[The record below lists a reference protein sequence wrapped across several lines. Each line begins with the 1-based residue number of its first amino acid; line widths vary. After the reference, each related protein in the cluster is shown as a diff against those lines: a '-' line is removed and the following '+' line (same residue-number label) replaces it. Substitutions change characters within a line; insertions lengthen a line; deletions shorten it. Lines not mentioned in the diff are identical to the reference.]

1 MSKLNSVNRILII
14 GQAKACPFLL
24 IKSLH
29 FPSPY
34 LDVARLNMVIFT
46 IDFCNGM
53 WYNGV
58 SSNEGDLHMKI
69 TEVVGATM
77 LGVAIA
83 LAVWNAA
90 AIESEA
96 ISLWQGAV
104 STALAGAFAWVGY
117 KITRSASAFRVNI

>member
-1 MSKLNSVNRILII
+1 
-14 GQAKACPFLL
+14 
-24 IKSLH
+24 
-29 FPSPY
+29 
-34 LDVARLNMVIFT
+34 
-46 IDFCNGM
+46 
-53 WYNGV
+53 
-58 SSNEGDLHMKI
+58 MKI

-90 AIESEA
+90 AIENEA

-117 KITRSASAFRVNI
+117 KITRQASAFRVNIQTSNV